1 MDTQLKQAIT
11 ERLEIGRTREA
22 VIEEI
27 QAAGYSEAAATEA
40 VDTVAAELAAVRGE
54 GGEDTDS
61 DTSADTVNTEDVTDP
76 APAGPP
82 PYLRQ
87 TANANAKKSHRLIL
101 IAAFALAAV
110 ALAAAL
116 YLLEINIHAPL
127 EALPLPF

>member
-1 MDTQLKQAIT
+1 MDAQLKQAIT
-11 ERLEIGRTREA
+11 ERLEIGRTRAA
-22 VIEEI
+22 VLDEL
-27 QAAGYSEAAATEA
+27 QAAGYSEVAATEA

-54 GGEDTDS
+54 GDEDTDA
-61 DTSADTVNTEDVTDP
+61 DTPANTVNTEDVTDP

-87 TANANAKKSHRLIL
+87 TANTNAKKSHRLIL